1 MFWVGLC
8 GLGVVMLLTLVTEVR
23 TRDSLKKANQAA
35 LKSNAF
41 ADESVRNRET
51 VLGLKMQFSI
61 AKSWLLAR
69 KDSLLLQAFAS
80 DRGVVFSS
88 AAKFFRMLMQSSMLC
103 FGSYLVIQ
111 QEMTAGG
118 MIAASIILG
127 RALQPVEQ
135 LVNTWKQFQGARSAI
150 MRVDRLLASLPLAE
164 RKTKLPAPEGRL
176 SVERTVFSTARDA
189 PPILKGVS
197 FDLLLGECLSV
208 IGPSGAGKTTL
219 LRLLVGA
226 NKPLGGIIRLDQS
239 DLATWNAEQL
249 QRSVGYLS
257 QDVVL
262 FPGTIRQNIARFAE
276 AEDEEVVAA
285 AQAANAHDL
294 IVRLPNGY
302 NTLILDSGTQLS
314 GGQRQRIGLA
324 RALFGDP
331 VLIVLDEPNAH
342 LDTEGEQALART
354 LQALKERRR
363 AIVLVSHRGSTLALS
378 DKIMLLRNGTV
389 EVFGPAAEVI
399 AKLQKATASVP
410 VAVPG

>member
-164 RKTKLPAPEGRL
+164 RKTKLPVLEGRL

-189 PPILKGVS
+189 LPILKGVS
-197 FDLLLGECLSV
+197 FDLLPGECLSV

-239 DLATWNAEQL
+239 DLATWDSEQL
-249 QRSVGYLS
+249 
-257 QDVVL
+257 
-262 FPGTIRQNIARFAE
+262 
-276 AEDEEVVAA
+276 
-285 AQAANAHDL
+285 
-294 IVRLPNGY
+294 
-302 NTLILDSGTQLS
+302 
-314 GGQRQRIGLA
+314 
-324 RALFGDP
+324 
-331 VLIVLDEPNAH
+331 
-342 LDTEGEQALART
+342 
-354 LQALKERRR
+354 
-363 AIVLVSHRGSTLALS
+363 
-378 DKIMLLRNGTV
+378 
-389 EVFGPAAEVI
+389 
-399 AKLQKATASVP
+399 
-410 VAVPG
+410 